1 MQKRRIIIGGIIGLA
16 LAGGGVF
23 WLNASSNVP
32 AQQQITETTV
42 ATRAEN
48 VPGPDKLSQSQQ
60 VQRQQEKPS
69 VKPIKDV
76 FVYSMEGEKVFI
88 VAGSVTVDKKN
99 HQWQAQIKNVN
110 LKGEAQP
117 VQAVK
122 FKQEGSKILTCNSS
136 GKWRNIDE
144 MDKTIFNKVVDISGT
159 Y

>member
-48 VPGPDKLSQSQQ
+48 VPNPDKLPPPQAA
-60 VQRQQEKPS
+60 QRQEKPA

-99 HQWQAQIKNVN
+99 HQWQAQIKNIN
-110 LKGEAQP
+110 RNGDIQRR
-117 VQAVK
+117 
-122 FKQEGSKILTCNSS
+122 KIFRRADGFDYQS
-136 GKWRNIDE
+136 NI
-144 MDKTIFNKVVDISGT
+144 
-159 Y
+159 

>member
-1 MQKRRIIIGGIIGLA
+1 MQKRRLIIGGILGLV

-23 WLNASSNVP
+23 WLNTSSNVP

-48 VPGPDKLSQSQQ
+48 VPNPDKLTPPQAA
-60 VQRQQEKPS
+60 QRQEKPA

-76 FVYSMEGEKVFI
+76 FVYSLEGEQVFI
-88 VAGSVTVDKKN
+88 VAGSVTADKKN

-110 LKGEAQP
+110 RKGQAQP
-117 VQAVK
+117 VQSVM
-122 FKQEGSKILTCNSS
+122 FKQEGNQILTCNAD

>member
-1 MQKRRIIIGGIIGLA
+1 MQKRRIIIGGILGLA

-23 WLNASSNVP
+23 WLNTSSTVP

-48 VPGPDKLSQSQQ
+48 VPNPDKLTQPQAA
-60 VQRQQEKPS
+60 QRQEKPA

-76 FVYSMEGEKVFI
+76 FVYNLEGEKVFI
-88 VAGSVTVDKKN
+88 VAGSVSADKKN

-110 LKGEAQP
+110 RKGEAQP
-117 VQAVK
+117 VQAVT
-122 FKQEGSKILTCNSS
+122 FKQEGSQILTRNVD
-136 GKWRNIDE
+136 GKWRSIDE
-144 MDKTIFNKVVDISGT
+144 MDRAIFNKVVDISGT